1 MDPYVKR
8 CVAVGGDVVEMKAG
22 RLFVNGQPEKMMG
35 DAEVQHSY
43 IVYTNNEI
51 DINALNKNLTYLPI
65 RSGTNWNNIIINF
78 KDLQINYWQ
87 I

>member
-43 IVYTNNEI
+43 VVYANNEI
-51 DINALNKNLTYLPI
+51 DINSYKKFMLF
-65 RSGTNWNNIIINF
+65 TN
-78 KDLQINYWQ
+78 
-87 I
+87 